1 MTVLDRVVEE
11 LRSAKG
17 PIRLH
22 DLAVR
27 VGVERSALDGMLGVL
42 VEKGRLTS
50 SETHPITEEFAC
62 TGCGK
67 GCVGLDECPWI
78 VDVPVVLTVQSQESR
93 VKNREADPRAPI
105 LGGTCQHS

>member
-11 LRSAKG
+11 LRSAGG

-62 TGCGK
+62 TGTACGK
-67 GCVGLDECPWI
+67 TCVGLNECPWI
-78 VDVPVVLTVQSQESR
+78 MDVPVVLGVANPESR
-93 VKNREADPRAPI
+93 
-105 LGGTCQHS
+105 G

>member
-11 LRSAKG
+11 LRSAGG

-50 SETHPITEEFAC
+50 SETQPITEEFAC
-62 TGCGK
+62 TGAACGTT
-67 GCVGLDECPWI
+67 CVGLSECPW
-78 VDVPVVLTVQSQESR
+78 VVEAPVVLG
-93 VKNREADPRAPI
+93 
-105 LGGTCQHS
+105 L

>member
-1 MTVLDRVVEE
+1 MTVLDRVLEE

-17 PIRLH
+17 PIRLR

-50 SETHPITEEFAC
+50 SETQPITEEFAC
-62 TGCGK
+62 TGAACGK
-67 GCVGLDECPWI
+67 TCVGLDECPW
-78 VDVPVVLTVQSQESR
+78 VVEAPVVLAVQSPE
-93 VKNREADPRAPI
+93 
-105 LGGTCQHS
+105 